1 MTYPYE
7 KTTRGSIDTMLRIET
22 RLEKEKA
29 RKAELEAKLYK
40 TMKAVLETDEIIS
53 FMEHHLVYSF
63 ELTD

>member
-7 KTTRGSIDTMLRIET
+7 KTTRGNIDTILRIEK

-40 TMKAVLETDEIIS
+40 MMEAVLKADDTIS
-53 FMEHHLVYSF
+53 FMEHHLEYSF

>member
-7 KTTRGSIDTMLRIET
+7 KTTRGNIDTILRIEK

-40 TMKAVLETDEIIS
+40 MMEAVLKADDTIS
-53 FMEHHLVYSF
+53 FMEHHLEDIF
-63 ELTD
+63 ELT